1 MTSYHK
7 TEYNMESFAIPLG
20 EICPWCRP
28 NNWHKMTEKKNLY
41 HKNISHQYGT
51 TRFYFIFL
59 KQPGFLVILES
70 SQFSRLANALLWT
83 LAAFSIIS
91 SLVHV
96 PDYNSIHA
104 VFTHRPGDVDKL
116 GTKDEVSGLK
126 QYLQQ

>member
-7 TEYNMESFAIPLG
+7 TEYHMESFAIPLG

-28 NNWHKMTEKKNLY
+28 NNWHKMTEKANL
-41 HKNISHQYGT
+41 HHENISHQYGT
-51 TRFYFIFL
+51 TRFYFIFP

-70 SQFSRLANALLWT
+70 SQFSRLANAWLWT
-83 LAAFSIIS
+83 LAAFSLIS
-91 SLVHV
+91 SLVLV

-104 VFTHRPGDVDKL
+104 VFTHRLGDVDKM
-116 GTKDEVSGLK
+116 GPKDEVSGLK